1 MKANKKEEPYML
13 RVLMSGKER
22 QELESIC
29 EMNHANR
36 SEVVR
41 MALRH
46 YYPIAER
53 DYKRRMQAVGVAQR
67 VEQAAEVATIY

>member
-46 YYPIAER
+46 YYPIAHR
-53 DYKRRMQAVGVAQR
+53 DYKRRTQAVSGLH
-67 VEQAAEVATIY
+67 EQTEVATIY